1 LVDIRWVLANI
12 VRVIVIVLTAILYY
26 PGTFLVWC
34 ADSLCDDSVAFT
46 RWIEGKEEED
56 EDNDG

>member
-1 LVDIRWVLANI
+1 MADIRWVLANI
-12 VRVIVIVLTAILYY
+12 VRVVVIVLTAGLYY
-26 PGTFLVWC
+26 SGRFLMWC